1 MSRECLRGMHEIV
14 NDPIDV
20 TVTFQGLRVRPT
32 RVHWNGR
39 DYAIKHVNLVH
50 STQEGLKRI
59 YYFSVSDQCNF
70 MKLRLDTGAL
80 EWRIVE
86 FYSE

>member
-1 MSRECLRGMHEIV
+1 M
-14 NDPIDV
+14 
-20 TVTFQGLRVRPT
+20 
-32 RVHWNGR
+32 
-39 DYAIKHVNLVH
+39 KKVNLVH
-50 STQEGLKRI
+50 STNEGEKRI
-59 YYFSVSDQCNF
+59 YFFSVSDDTSF